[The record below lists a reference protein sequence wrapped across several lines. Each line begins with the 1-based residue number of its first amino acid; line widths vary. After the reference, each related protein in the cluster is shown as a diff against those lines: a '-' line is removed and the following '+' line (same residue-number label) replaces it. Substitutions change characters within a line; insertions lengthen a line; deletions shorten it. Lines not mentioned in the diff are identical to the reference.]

1 MTTSATRHPVR
12 AAAEAGPRETDLRVR
27 GLTVAF
33 PAVSETPVVDGVSF
47 DVPRGRVV
55 ALVGQSGSGKSV
67 TARSL
72 IGLAGDGARVAVEAL
87 RIGGDDLTRADEARW
102 RAIRGTRVGFVLQ
115 DALTSLDP
123 LRTVGREVGEALREG
138 SRAVRAERTR
148 EAIVEAGIPDPD
160 ERAAQYPHQLS
171 GGLRQRALIASAIVG
186 DPPFVIADEPTT
198 ALDVTVQ
205 QRILDLLRGLADSGR
220 GVLLI
225 THDLAV
231 VAQLADHVHVMHR
244 GRIIES
250 GTAREILRT
259 PKEEYTRRLLQA
271 IPSSRTRGE
280 RLLPPEPGAPATDA
294 ARSGGQDAVRTP
306 RAGSEPLLRVS
317 GASVSFPAP
326 RRGRRVALD
335 GVGLELRPGE
345 TLGIVGESG
354 SGKSTLGRAVLGL
367 QRLDAGRIDLFG
379 EEWSALPERRRRPHR
394 RRIQTISQDPLG
406 TFDPRLPVARLLD
419 QPLRLWTTLGREE
432 RRRESRRLLAL
443 VGLDAA
449 VLDQRPQRLSGGQR
463 QRVAIAQALASG
475 PELLIADE
483 PVSALDVLTQAQV
496 LDLLVDLRERT
507 GLAMLFI
514 SHDLGVVHHLSDRIA
529 VMTEGVVVETGPV
542 DDVFL
547 RPQHPYTQRLLEAVP
562 TLEGIR

>member
-1 MTTSATRHPVR
+1 MTTSETRSSARGEVLAKR
-12 AAAEAGPRETDLRVR
+12 VAQEAVLSVR

-33 PAVSETPVVDGVSF
+33 PGVSETPVVDDVSF

-72 IGLAGDGARVAVEAL
+72 IGLAGEGSRVSVDTL
-87 RIGGDDLTRADEARW
+87 RIEGEDLAQADEAQW
-102 RAIRGTRVGFVLQ
+102 RAVRGARVGFVLQ

-123 LRTVGREVGEALREG
+123 LRTVGREVGEALRERD
-138 SRAVRAERTR
+138 RAVRDERTH
-148 EAIVEAGIPDPD
+148 AALVEAGVPDPE

-171 GGLRQRALIASAIVG
+171 GGLRQRALIASAIVD

-220 GVLLI
+220 GILLI

-231 VAQLADHVHVMHR
+231 VAQLADRVHVMHR

-250 GTAREILRT
+250 GSARDVLRT
-259 PKEEYTRRLLQA
+259 PKEDYTKRLLRA
-271 IPSSRTRGE
+271 IPSVHTRGD
-280 RLLPPEPGAPATDA
+280 RLLPGERDEAGKRRDPIDPLAATL
-294 ARSGGQDAVRTP
+294 RRAV
-306 RAGSEPLLRVS
+306 PLLRVS
-317 GASVSFPAP
+317 DASVTFRAR

-335 GVGLELRPGE
+335 RVGLELHPGE

-354 SGKSTLGRAVLGL
+354 SGKSTLGRAILGL
-367 QRLDAGRIDLFG
+367 QGLDGGRIDLFG
-379 EEWSALPERRRRPHR
+379 EEWSALPEKRRRPHR

-406 TFDPRLPVARLLD
+406 TFDPRLAVARLLD

-432 RRRESRRLLAL
+432 RRQEALRLLGL
-443 VGLDAA
+443 VGLDAT

-463 QRVAIAQALASG
+463 QRVAIAQALASS
-475 PELLIADE
+475 PDLIIADE

-496 LDLLVDLRERT
+496 LDLLVDLRRRT

-529 VMTEGVVVETGPV
+529 VMTDGAIVETGPV
-542 DDVFL
+542 DDVFF